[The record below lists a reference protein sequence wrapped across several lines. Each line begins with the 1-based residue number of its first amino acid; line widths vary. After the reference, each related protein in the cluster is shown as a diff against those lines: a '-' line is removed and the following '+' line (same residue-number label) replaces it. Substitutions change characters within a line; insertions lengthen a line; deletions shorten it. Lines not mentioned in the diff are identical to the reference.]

1 MIERGSWRSIKYR
14 QRALKSVICLAF
26 LAAPAFAQTESTEPL
41 PTQHY
46 IEGVPFVSWGEAA
59 SFEYPNWNVLNPSYT
74 AASQMVWRS
83 WGVALD
89 PTTGWPA
96 AELPEGSYLSAS
108 NASLYDLK
116 RQVALDRPVVVVP
129 AVTAHAHYLYVTVK
143 LLSMFSKDADYDLQ
157 QIGPTSGML
166 DEMVSIDAFMDAV
179 SKGCPKNL
187 ISDSVYLA
195 GRVVVGYD
203 ETRGVVIIHDPVFGP
218 DWEVSYEDFLEMW
231 RFAFYK
237 MTVPRLDEVGYEPQ
251 PTVDAHPVRTVDHD
265 AAFALFNGYSLA
277 AVNRLQEAESEL
289 RRGLSLDGI
298 SVRYQHLLR
307 VELGSLLTSTRR
319 FDEAIAV
326 LREAIEIYPD
336 YFRAWGELGNA
347 YRDKG
352 DRKSRRNAETAYE
365 TAQKLCSTQ
374 TEGKVAL
381 ELGKDFFVSGCQGG
395 KLGWWKP

>member
-1 MIERGSWRSIKYR
+1 MYR
-14 QRALKSVICLAF
+14 QRALQFVIFVAVV
-26 LAAPAFAQTESTEPL
+26 AAPAFAQTETTEPL
-41 PTQHY
+41 PAQHY

-59 SFEYPNWNVLNPSYT
+59 SLDYPDRDILNPSYT
-74 AASQMVWRS
+74 AASQMIWRY
-83 WGVALD
+83 WGVPID

-96 AELPEGSYLSAS
+96 EELPEGAYQSVD
-108 NASLYDLK
+108 NASLFDL
-116 RQVALDRPVVVVP
+116 RREIALGHPVEIYP
-129 AVTAHAHYLYVTVK
+129 AITSHAHYLYIVVK
-143 LLSMFSKDADYDLQ
+143 MMSVLTKDSGYVLEQ
-157 QIGPTSGML
+157 TGPTSGMF
-166 DEMVSIDAFMDAV
+166 DEMVSIDAFLEAV
-179 SKGCPKNL
+179 AKGCPKNL
-187 ISDSVYLA
+187 ISDSVYVA
-195 GRVVVGYD
+195 QRVVVGYD
-203 ETRGVVIIHDPVFGP
+203 DTRGVMIIHDPIFGP
-218 DWEVSYEDFLEMW
+218 DWEVPYEDFLEMW
-231 RFAFYK
+231 RFAFNK
-237 MTVPRLDEVGYEPQ
+237 MSVPRLDEVGFEPQ
-251 PTVDAHPVRTVDHD
+251 PAAVAHPVRTADHD

-298 SVRYQHLLR
+298 SLRYQHLLR

-326 LREAIEIYPD
+326 LREAIQIYPD

-347 YRDKG
+347 YRGKG

-381 ELGKDFFVSGCQGG
+381 ELGKDFFVSGCRGG